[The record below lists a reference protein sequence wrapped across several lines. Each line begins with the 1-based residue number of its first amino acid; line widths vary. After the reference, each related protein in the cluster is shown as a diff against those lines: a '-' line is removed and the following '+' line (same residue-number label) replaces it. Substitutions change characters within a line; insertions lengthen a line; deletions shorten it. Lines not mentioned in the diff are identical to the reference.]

1 MQCILYGGA
10 GGNATHD
17 YSYHYK
23 SVLLF
28 MGGNVNKLNT
38 TQAANNNLLRSI
50 DGHSFE
56 ARLI

>member
-1 MQCILYGGA
+1 
-10 GGNATHD
+10 
-17 YSYHYK
+17 
-23 SVLLF
+23 